1 MTPNEVALISVISG
15 ASGSALTL
23 IVRWLLARAQEL
35 RKESKQLVDATIESI
50 QDIVDD
56 CIEHHKS
63 PTKKPEIDIIIL
75 SYRLESVLK
84 KIAALPKE
92 LKCQDELIINL
103 RRSITRYNF
112 DPEMDECELMPIAD
126 RVSEIFQSSDNI
138 QFKLRESFSE
148 SYQKSKLEKLLS
160 WS

>member
-1 MTPNEVALISVISG
+1 MTTEEATFIGILSG
-15 ASGSALTL
+15 ATGGLLALL
-23 IVRWLLARAQEL
+23 ARWLLARSQDL

-56 CIEHHKS
+56 CIEHHKA

-84 KIAALPKE
+84 KIAALPQN
-92 LKCQDELIINL
+92 LKCSEELLIDL
-103 RRSITRYNF
+103 RRAITRHNF
-112 DPEMDECELMPIAD
+112 DPDMDECELMPIAE
-126 RVSEIFQSSDNI
+126 RVAEIFQSSDNI
-138 QFKLRESFSE
+138 QLQLRESFSE